1 MTDSIL
7 SVRDLT
13 KSYYGVTA
21 VDNVTFDLP
30 SGEITGLIG
39 PNGSGKS
46 TLFDCLSGI
55 LEADAGS
62 VSLYGEQILGKKP
75 EAIAQRK
82 LIRTFQN
89 ITIFPDLSLIDNMRV
104 VAQAHSGFG
113 FLREISGG
121 AAVRKHEA
129 QATLLANHLLE
140 EIELFELRHRKAGEM
155 SYGQQKLLVMG
166 MAMMAH
172 PRLVLFD
179 EPVAG
184 VNPTLIE
191 KMKSHIL
198 RWHSAGVDFF
208 IVEHNLRLI
217 MDLCSTVLMLDQGR
231 ILTEGSPEAVVNDPR
246 VIEAYLGGEPV

>member
-1 MTDSIL
+1 MTESIL

-55 LEADAGS
+55 SEADGGT
-62 VSLYGEQILGKKP
+62 VSLYGAQILGEKP

-113 FLREISGG
+113 FLREIAGG
-121 AAVRKHEA
+121 SAVRKHEA

-191 KMKSHIL
+191 KMKRHIL

>member
-1 MTDSIL
+1 MSGAIL
-7 SVRDLT
+7 SVKDLT

-21 VDNVTFDLP
+21 IDNVTFNLP

-46 TLFDCLSGI
+46 TLFDCLSGMS
-55 LEADAGS
+55 EADSGA
-62 VSLYGEQILGKKP
+62 VSLNGEQILGKKP

-89 ITIFPDLSLIDNMRV
+89 ITIFPDLTLIDNMRV

-121 AAVRKHEA
+121 SSIRKHEA
-129 QATLLANHLLE
+129 EATTLAKHLLE
-140 EIELFELRHRKAGEM
+140 EIELFELRQRKAGEM

-172 PRLVLFD
+172 PRIVLFD

-191 KMKSHIL
+191 KMKSHIV

-217 MDLCSTVLMLDQGR
+217 MDLCSSVLMLDRGR
-231 ILTEGSPEAVVNDPR
+231 ILTKGSPEEIVNDPR